1 MMFSINARRVLKRF
15 ATLAVPLV
23 TALAV
28 AQAPAE
34 MCTTIVQAALD
45 AADQACS
52 STGRNQVCYGNI
64 LGDAVPADGVTELNF
79 ADVGD
84 IEQVQNIQSLHL
96 SPLNEATQQWGVA
109 LMQLQANLSDTLPG
123 QNVTFLLFGDVE
135 IEEALD
141 DQVRVPAQAL
151 RATNIRL
158 RPSVNS
164 EVLGALPRGAEVLVT
179 GEYLNSAGE
188 VWLSVK
194 YEQYRRRTGWAYG
207 NLFDIQFSE
216 LPDVSPDSLVLNPMQ
231 AFYFRT
237 GIGRSTCAEAPTSGV
252 VVQTPEGAG
261 LVNFSVN
268 GVDISLGSTAVLSS
282 SESELLNVALLE
294 GVGSVEIGG
303 LARQLVPGAET
314 RIERRASDSPNSEP
328 VIPSLPVPISRE
340 RYKVV
345 SQVLS
350 IAPRKITLPEPATRD
365 AIERVNPLE
374 VGGGV
379 IAIDIQVPGCPQGTP
394 PEQCACNDVDGDG
407 ICDAVPCSERFPTM
421 CVPGCRDDDRDG
433 KCDVQ
438 CPDRNGDGR
447 CDVVDD
453 TCPDLNNDG
462 RCDTLPCIVGSIG
475 CECEDSNNNAICDN
489 LESTVSCLL
498 PGPVACD
505 PTCTNVDGDATCDA
519 FDPCID
525 ADGDGLCD
533 ILCNP
538 LVSECPPIVSTRTPT
553 PIMGSNPTR
562 TPTPSK

>member
-34 MCTTIVQAALD
+34 MCTTIVQAALE

-96 SPLNEATQQWGVA
+96 SPLDEATQQWGVA
-109 LMQLQANLSDTLPG
+109 LMQLQANLPDTLPG

-179 GEYLNSAGE
+179 GKYLNSAGE
-188 VWLSVK
+188 VWLRVK
-194 YEQYRRRTGWAYG
+194 YEQYRTRTGWAYG

-421 CVPGCRDDDRDG
+421 CIPGCRDNDGDG

-489 LESTVSCLL
+489 LESTASCLL